1 MMKAV
6 LTILLLVTSNIF
18 MTFAWYGH
26 LKLQEM
32 KISTGWPLILVILLS
47 WGFGVL
53 RVLRPSAGQQNRFPG
68 KRRPVQY
75 HAAESHP
82 GSDIIDSFHNRCH
95 FSFQGT
101 ASPMEPFGGVCL
113 PDSGSFLRF
122 YQIIHTFLKNFAEKF
137 GM

>member
-1 MMKAV
+1 MV
-6 LTILLLVTSNIF
+6 RTSEIAGNEDF
-18 MTFAWYGH
+18 DRLAADSGH
-26 LKLQEM
+26 SSVM
-32 KISTGWPLILVILLS
+32 GS
-47 WGFGVL
+47 GVL
-53 RVLRPSAGQQNRFPG
+53 RVLRPGAGQQDRFSG

-75 HAAESHP
+75 HAAESYP

-101 ASPMEPFGGVCL
+101 ASPMEPFDGVCL
-113 PDSGSFLRF
+113 PYFGSFLRF